1 MSNFVF
7 MRRIILLVFT
17 LFYTVVSTGAV
28 GLLHFCQHESS
39 VHLGITHE
47 DHHTVNAEPSCCH
60 TETSSCGTETEKSEE
75 DCCETTYTS
84 LDLMV
89 KSSEVSVALPFIT
102 PEIVQYTERQHLD
115 GPILNTT
122 RVVQSTGPPLYI
134 ALHRLTLYA

>member
-1 MSNFVF
+1 
-7 MRRIILLVFT
+7 MRRFILLVFT

-47 DHHTVNAEPSCCH
+47 DHHTVNTEPSCCH

-75 DCCETTYTS
+75 DCCETIYTS

-89 KSSEVSVALPFIT
+89 KSSEVNIALPFVST
-102 PEIVQYTERQHLD
+102 EIFQFKERQHINS
-115 GPILNTT
+115 PISKASTL
-122 RVVQSTGPPLYI
+122 VQSTGPPLYI
-134 ALHRLTLYA
+134 SLHRLTLYV

>member
-1 MSNFVF
+1 M
-7 MRRIILLVFT
+7 
-17 LFYTVVSTGAV
+17 
-28 GLLHFCQHESS
+28 
-39 VHLGITHE
+39 HLGITHE

>member
-1 MSNFVF
+1 
-7 MRRIILLVFT
+7 MRRFILLVFT

-47 DHHTVNAEPSCCH
+47 DHHTVNTEPSCCH

-102 PEIVQYTERQHLD
+102 PEIVQYTERQHID

-122 RVVQSTGPPLYI
+122 RVVQSKGPPLYI

>member
-7 MRRIILLVFT
+7 MRRFILLVFT
-17 LFYTVVSTGAV
+17 LFYTLVSTGAV

-39 VHLGITHE
+39 VHLGIVHE
-47 DHHTVNAEPSCCH
+47 AHKATVEEPSCCH
-60 TETSSCGTETEKSEE
+60 TETPSCPTSNEQSEE

-102 PEIVQYTERQHLD
+102 PEIVQYTELQHID

-134 ALHRLTLYA
+134 TLHRLTLYA

>member
-1 MSNFVF
+1 
-7 MRRIILLVFT
+7 
-17 LFYTVVSTGAV
+17 
-28 GLLHFCQHESS
+28 
-39 VHLGITHE
+39 
-47 DHHTVNAEPSCCH
+47 
-60 TETSSCGTETEKSEE
+60 
-75 DCCETTYTS
+75 
-84 LDLMV
+84 MV

>member
-1 MSNFVF
+1 
-7 MRRIILLVFT
+7 MRRLILLVFT
-17 LFYTVVSTGAV
+17 LFYTLVSTGAV

-47 DHHTVNAEPSCCH
+47 DHHSVNTEPSCCH
-60 TETSSCGTETEKSEE
+60 TEIKSCIPETEKSEE

-89 KSSEVSVALPFIT
+89 KSSEVSIALPFIT
-102 PEIVQYTERQHLD
+102 PEIFQSAEHQHID
-115 GPILNTT
+115 GPLSNTT
-122 RVVQSTGPPLYI
+122 FEVQSTGPPLYI

>member
-7 MRRIILLVFT
+7 MRRFILLVFT

-39 VHLGITHE
+39 VHLGIVHE
-47 DHHTVNAEPSCCH
+47 AHNAIVEKPSCCH
-60 TETSSCGTETEKSEE
+60 TETSSCDTSHEKSEE

-89 KSSEVSVALPFIT
+89 KSSEVNIVLPFVA
-102 PEIVQYTERQHLD
+102 PEIFQYTERQHLD
-115 GPILNTT
+115 GPLSNTT